1 MASEQ
6 LMKKLFQ
13 FAGEF
18 ADRIT
23 EDFEGQT
30 IGEDGCTKEDWLAS
44 YFQEFINNGGMEQAE
59 EEEKVEETKDDSSEQ
74 TKKKEKKK
82 KKKSD
87 DPEKPKKKRALSGY
101 TYYGQQNKDSINQEI
116 QELVANG
123 GEKPKYLSF
132 VSDKWKSL
140 SEEEQE
146 EWKEKAKNASQ

>member
-44 YFQEFINNGGMEQAE
+44 YFYEFINNGGMEQAV
-59 EEEKVEETKDDSSEQ
+59 EEEKVEETGDDSSEQ
-74 TKKKEKKK
+74 TKKKEKK

-132 VSDKWKSL
+132 VSEKWKSL